1 MSKFAPYILIA
12 IALVAGFILK
22 DSMFSALD
30 DNRAEKEI
38 KLADQRSKLVE
49 QYSTILIYPK
59 KNLLPDFNL
68 IDHSETQFTNND
80 FKGYW
85 NFIFSGYTN
94 CPDICPNTLSQMT
107 QIYNQ
112 LEPSIKSKTQFVFF
126 SVDPKRDTPEHLT
139 KYLDYF
145 HQDFVGISGET
156 PEIDRLIK
164 ALGGIYS
171 HNTEE
176 GEYYSVDHSGR
187 IFIVGPNAER
197 FGILQSDVINSAN
210 KTQLIADIS
219 DLVK

>member
-30 DNRAEKEI
+30 DNRAEKET
-38 KLADQRSKLVE
+38 KQADQRSKIVE
-49 QYSTILIYPK
+49 QYSTMLIYPK

-112 LEPSIKSKTQFVFF
+112 LEPSIRRKTQFVFF

-156 PEIDRLIK
+156 AEIDRLIK
-164 ALGGIYS
+164 SLGGIYS
-171 HNTEE
+171 LNTEE

-197 FGILQSDVINSAN
+197 YGILQGDVINSAD